1 MRISDWSSDVCSSD
15 LPYLQGFGFN
25 IYAAHIRNYWTN
37 SDNGLGEVS
46 AIFANMLGTEDRLR
60 TANPAT
66 NIKLTTE
73 AMNHPIHFLQKQDD
87 LERKFSNYFRQAF
100 GTDLKV
106 HRNEESDI
114 GRASY

>member
-73 AMNHPIHFLQKQDD
+73 AMNHPRSE
-87 LERKFSNYFRQAF
+87 ERRVGKECVVRVDH
-100 GTDLKV
+100 G
-106 HRNEESDI
+106 
-114 GRASY
+114 GRRTIKKKTN